1 MLDPKRAILIEGGNT
16 LFRGHKFRACPVRG
30 GSHEVEDCLFCR
42 SFVPRGSASLEV
54 AVCADAEMDPSGA
67 DKTGSNANAEI
78 RVRRSMRGT
87 RNFSCHVRL
96 SSGGAAAVFVVTA
109 AVHRLQIDRL
119 QAYFDAS
126 PRLRICKIG
135 RLIGCPLVG
144 WSGRAPACA
153 DRRHDCVGDDGKAVY
168 LLLGFIVGAWIGC
181 IPLEAD
187 APALG
192 PLYHGL
198 ERHSASV
205 PDAVA

>member
-1 MLDPKRAILIEGGNT
+1 
-16 LFRGHKFRACPVRG
+16 
-30 GSHEVEDCLFCR
+30 
-42 SFVPRGSASLEV
+42 
-54 AVCADAEMDPSGA
+54 MDPSGA

-78 RVRRSMRGT
+78 RVRRSMEEHGISPVM
-87 RNFSCHVRL
+87 FSSPVMVQRRYSWCTGSTSV
-96 SSGGAAAVFVVTA
+96 
-109 AVHRLQIDRL
+109 QIDRL

-126 PRLRICKIG
+126 PRLRICKFG

-144 WSGRAPACA
+144 WSGHAPACA

-168 LLLGFIVGAWIGC
+168 LLLGFMVGAGIDC

-192 PLYHGL
+192 PLYQGL